1 MSACMAVVLNGNT
14 EIKYFPFHNCA
25 SAEVATDMADEWRY
39 AAIEAIG
46 WDEAHRFHLR
56 AVRPIVVLQLPSG
69 AVVECD
75 LDDVDIDAVTGRI
88 LTAAFPRSG
97 LTERNAI
104 PVIGTWMALKLSNT
118 SRR

>member
-25 SAEVATDMADEWRY
+25 SAELATDMADEWRY

-56 AVRPIVVLQLPSG
+56 AVRPKVVLQLPSG

-75 LDDVDIDAVTGRI
+75 LDDVDIDAVTGSDIDCR
-88 LTAAFPRSG
+88 LSAFGFDREKRYSG
-97 LTERNAI
+97 YWDLDGAEIIEYIA
-104 PVIGTWMALKLSNT
+104 
-118 SRR
+118 

>member
-46 WDEAHRFHLR
+46 WDEAHLFHLR
-56 AVRPIVVLQLPSG
+56 AVRPKVVLQLPSG

-75 LDDVDIDAVTGRI
+75 LDDVDIDPPVCAD
-88 LTAAFPRSG
+88 LDYHLCAFGFNRG
-97 LTERNAI
+97 LGHGGYWDLDGAEIIEYIA
-104 PVIGTWMALKLSNT
+104 
-118 SRR
+118 

>member
-56 AVRPIVVLQLPSG
+56 AVRPKVVLRLPSG

-75 LDDVDIDAVTGRI
+75 LDDVDIDPPVCADMDYH
-88 LTAAFPRSG
+88 LCAFGFNRG
-97 LTERNAI
+97 LGHGGYWDLDGAEIIEYIA
-104 PVIGTWMALKLSNT
+104 
-118 SRR
+118 